1 MASASAPGVP
11 KHSLKTIILPA
22 PQSQASSGSTCDYDI
37 VLMAHPRTQV
47 PTRYLRPTTS
57 NPQGSLTI
65 YEMTQISG
73 EHTPNTPGG
82 KPRPRAD
89 ELAAGH
95 ARSLLHVTPATSAS
109 VETITQNGVT
119 TAEDAVVQEHARVV
133 VCTPVD
139 PLYFALGI
147 LSDQRAQFW
156 PLDHLHDLWSES
168 EKYCGKGSGCT
179 VLGFEAFRDAVVPV
193 CEGPDGVD
201 LDGEGKEGDGSS
213 VFVRL
218 SMEKLVRRVAATVT
232 RITDAGLPPAMH
244 RALVVDALSA
254 PSSTSSFTST
264 TTSTTSTTTSTIS
277 TTTSTTSTTT
287 STIEPSIPADILSA
301 ATTRAALN
309 LVFTY
314 IPSSLSTLLLAH
326 PLFSTLLP
334 PIANFGALEAYER
347 DLKKQKTEAAAHQ
360 TMLATQQQTLANRKR
375 GASAMGSLGGS
386 DVGAEKKKQTRGER
400 VLAKVDKSGMK
411 KLTSFFKPA
420 EKKA

>member
-11 KHSLKTIILPA
+11 QHTLKTIIMPVPP
-22 PQSQASSGSTCDYDI
+22 PQSQASSGSSTCDYDI

-47 PTRYLRPTTS
+47 PTRYLRPTS
-57 NPQGSLTI
+57 NPSGSLI

-73 EHTPNTPGG
+73 EHALNTSGG

-95 ARSLLHVTPATSAS
+95 ARSLLLVTPATCTSL
-109 VETITQNGVT
+109 ETITQNGVT

-147 LSDQRAQFW
+147 LMDQRAQFW
-156 PLDHLHDLWSES
+156 PLDHLHDLWSEKS
-168 EKYCGKGSGCT
+168 DKYGGGKGSGCV
-179 VLGFEAFRDAVVPV
+179 VLGFEAFRNAVVPV
-193 CEGPDGVD
+193 CEGPEGVD
-201 LDGEGKEGDGSS
+201 LEGERNGGDCDSS
-213 VFVRL
+213 GGVFVRL

-244 RALVVDALSA
+244 RALVVDALSPPTSTTA
-254 PSSTSSFTST
+254 SANSTSSGTKD
-264 TTSTTSTTTSTIS
+264 
-277 TTTSTTSTTT
+277 
-287 STIEPSIPADILSA
+287 SIPPEIVTA

-309 LVFTY
+309 LVLTY
-314 IPSSLSTLLLAH
+314 IPAPLCTLLLAH
-326 PLFSTLLP
+326 PLASTLLP
-334 PIANFGALEAYER
+334 IPSFAALETYER

-360 TMLATQQQTLANRKR
+360 TMLAQQQQTLANRKR
-375 GASAMGSLGGS
+375 GASAIGGLGEEG
-386 DVGAEKKKQTRGER
+386 EKKRQTRGER

-420 EKKA
+420 EKKS